1 MARTGV
7 SGFQLAVLMA
17 TGAALWFGAALLLH
31 RLAAAGWLEGGA
43 RALVYALVVPGTIP
57 FLMMTRVVARL
68 RADQMAS
75 GVALVTATAL
85 LLDGAAVA
93 WFPQLYGTT
102 DARVLA
108 ASAAVLWG
116 AGVAIMLGFA
126 MNRMPAPRP

>member
-1 MARTGV
+1 MVRTGF

-17 TGAALWFGAALLLH
+17 TGVALWFGAALLL
-31 RLAAAGWLEGGA
+31 RWLAAAGWLEGGA

-57 FLMMTRVVARL
+57 FVMITRALARL
-68 RADQMAS
+68 RADQMAL

-85 LLDGAAVA
+85 LLDGIAVA
-93 WFPQLYGTT
+93 QFPALYGAT

-108 ASAAVLWG
+108 SSAAVLWG

-126 MNRMPAPRP
+126 WNRMPAPRP